1 MKLREMRVSKQP
13 KLMIIPMIDIIFFL
27 LVFFMMSMLTMVVQK
42 SVDLSL
48 PKTQSAKVSMET
60 TVPISI
66 KKDGA
71 IYFEQEPIHA
81 EDLRRRIEV
90 EKNRNPQLAIL
101 VRADAESQYNNFMYV
116 LDQVKLSG
124 ISRIG
129 IATDGAKPAPVASEP

>member
-66 KKDGA
+66 KKDGT

-90 EKNRNPQLAIL
+90 EKARNLQLAIL
-101 VRADAESQYNNFMYV
+101 VRADSESQYNNFMYV

-129 IATDGAKPAPVASEP
+129 IATDGAKPAPAAPQP